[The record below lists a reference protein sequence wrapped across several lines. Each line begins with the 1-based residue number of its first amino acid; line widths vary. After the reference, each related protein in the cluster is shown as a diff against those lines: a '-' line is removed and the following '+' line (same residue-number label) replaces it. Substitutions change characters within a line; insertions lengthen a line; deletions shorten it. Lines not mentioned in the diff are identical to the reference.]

1 MEPTEVLLSN
11 QEQVLI
17 SINEGKQTMGA
28 LKIIYQMET
37 DKICRNLLINVIG
50 QIADGKVVT
59 LNYPRELLLLIKGN

>member
-1 MEPTEVLLSN
+1 MGPTEVLLSN

-17 SINEGKQTMGA
+17 NINEGKQTMGA

-37 DKICRNLLINVIG
+37 DNICRNLLINDIG

-59 LNYPRELLLLIKGN
+59 LNYPRELLPLIKGN